1 MLNTNNR
8 IILTDRLCQTYAHGD
23 PTPTQEDLSKY
34 RAYLANLADW
44 QISGLYDTWLKEE
57 LKHRATVRNPKPQQ
71 KQPTLL

>member
-8 IILTDRLCQTYAHGD
+8 IILTDRLVQTYAHG
-23 PTPTQEDLSKY
+23 TPPPLQEDIQKY
-34 RAYLANLADW
+34 RAYLATLADW

-57 LKHRATVRNPKPQQ
+57 LKTRSTKRNPKPQT